1 MQRTGKIIMP
11 TVFFVTALIVL
22 NVQPSLG
29 WIQYTYPYDD
39 IKLCQKYI
47 RYQKDSILLS
57 IGKQFGSK
65 LVSVETF
72 ECMTRKEAVKRNT
85 ELGH

>member
-1 MQRTGKIIMP
+1 MSV
-11 TVFFVTALIVL
+11 VFFVTALVVL
-22 NVQPSLG
+22 DVQPSLG
-29 WIQYTYPYDD
+29 WIQYTFPYDN
-39 IKLCQKYI
+39 KELCQKYI
-47 RYQKDSILLS
+47 RHQKDSMLLS
-57 IGKQFGSK
+57 IGKHFGNK